1 MMATAPAAAEPGT
14 AAPGIGTP
22 AAPPEGVS
30 AGLSRFHLVVLAFQ
44 RAKQLQHGARPRV
57 DVESRRPT
65 RVAMAE
71 VLADTVSWT
80 ITEKASEPE
89 LTTPASL

>member
-1 MMATAPAAAEPGT
+1 MTTAAAATSMGPGQT
-14 AAPGIGTP
+14 GLP

-57 DVESRRPT
+57 DVGSRRPT

-80 ITEKASEPE
+80 ITERAGEPE
-89 LTTPASL
+89 IAKGSA